1 MSKTSLRMNTTWTV
15 RVNHLPFPFFKKY
28 HQEILEKKDDNALSD
43 KLFKTDPST
52 SFAYKD

>member
-1 MSKTSLRMNTTWTV
+1 MNCI
-15 RVNHLPFPFFKKY
+15 PFHFFKKN
-28 HQEILEKKDDNALSD
+28 QEEIIEKKDDNTLSD

>member
-15 RVNHLPFPFFKKY
+15 HVNHLPFPFFKKY